1 MELLVLSIF
10 GLIQIFAAEPRVL
23 VYFKSTK
30 FSETLSPYLEDSNKD
45 IYLMCLITLAFLM
58 EITKKQKVN
67 VLALKPEEICG
78 FVEILCEASSENDLT
93 ARDVYGSLVVPADD
107 MLKLLKYL
115 SHVELN
121 CATLKDQLPFLLMS
135 IELCINNGTDDF
147 KLAALDLL
155 SALIKRLASKADIS
169 ETLLAS
175 IDNLSHTSVSTS
187 VSSMALCVLYSL
199 KSLDLKG

>member
-1 MELLVLSIF
+1 MELLVISIF
-10 GLIQIFAAEPRVL
+10 GLIQNFAAEPQVL

-30 FSETLSPYLEDSNKD
+30 FSETLSPYLNDSNKD

-58 EITKKQKVN
+58 EITKEQKLN

-78 FVEILCEASSENDLT
+78 FVEILCEASSEKDLT
-93 ARDVYGSLVVPADD
+93 ARNVYGSLVVPADD

-115 SHVELN
+115 SHIELN
-121 CATLKDQLPFLLMS
+121 SVTLKDQLPFILMS

-155 SALIKRLASKADIS
+155 WTLIKKLASEPDIS

-175 IDNLSHTSVSTS
+175 IDELSQTSVSTS